1 MNNYTKQL
9 QQELLDSKCLPMFEI
24 AVHTSSGEDEWITCD
39 IFMKGN
45 SIIAQREAVS
55 TKELKSKFIAS
66 SRLVID
72 KCFGLDSHLQTLHEI
87 ITDDINNGDL
97 FTVNYEA

>member
-9 QQELLDSKCLPMFEI
+9 QQELLDYRDLSIFEI
-24 AVHTSSGEDEWITCD
+24 AVHTSGGDSEWITCD
-39 IFMKGN
+39 IFIQGN

-66 SRLVID
+66 SKLVID
-72 KCFGLDSHLQTLHEI
+72 SSLSLYSHLQALYAQVTN
-87 ITDDINNGDL
+87 DIDEGGL
-97 FTVNYEA
+97 FHVNYGD

>member
-1 MNNYTKQL
+1 MHNYAKKL
-9 QQELLDSKCLPMFEI
+9 QQELLEAKLIPLFEI
-24 AVHTSSGEDEWITCD
+24 PVLTSEGDSEWLTCD
-39 IFMKGN
+39 ISIKGN

-55 TKELKSKFIAS
+55 SKELKSKFIAS

-72 KCFGLDSHLQTLHEI
+72 ECFGLDSHLQALHEI